1 MKIREVLMHTA
12 ETLKKADVL
21 EYQNDAWLLFEYV
34 FEMNRTQY
42 FLKMNDLVET
52 VENAEEKLA
61 NLLELAEKRSRHIP
75 LQYLLG
81 HQVFMGLDFLV
92 SEAVLIPRQ
101 DTEILVEHAL
111 SVCEKLW
118 SEKHCIA
125 EHGDLK
131 ILDMCTGSGCIAISV
146 KKLGEDN
153 IAGQKKHRKS
163 LQVTAVDLSLEA
175 LKIAKQNAGRNECD
189 IIFVQSDLFQN
200 LPEQKFDVILSNP
213 PYIKSEEIRTLM
225 EEVRCYEPHMALDGD
240 KDGLKF
246 YRAIT
251 KQAADF
257 LNAGGYLIYEIGCEQ
272 AEEVSALMK
281 NNGFTDIVIKKDL
294 AGLDRVV
301 SGKYMSLEI
310 KK

>member
-1 MKIREVLMHTA
+1 MKIREVLMQTA

-42 FLKMNDLVET
+42 FLKMNDPVET

-61 NLLELAEKRSRHIP
+61 NLLELTEKRSRHIP

-81 HQVFMGLDFLV
+81 HQVFMGLDFVV

-111 SVCEKLW
+111 SVCETLW
-118 SEKHCIA
+118 NENPCRA
-125 EHGDLK
+125 ERGDLK
-131 ILDMCTGSGCIAISV
+131 VLDMCTGSGCIAVSV
-146 KKLGEDN
+146 KKLGEGS
-153 IAGQKKHRKS
+153 IAGQKNHRTS

-175 LKIAKQNAGRNECD
+175 LKIAKQNAAKNECE
-189 IIFVQSDLFQN
+189 ITFVKSDLFQN

-213 PYIKSEEIRTLM
+213 PYIKSGEIPALM
-225 EEVRCYEPHMALDGD
+225 EEVRGYEPHMALDGD
-240 KDGLKF
+240 EDGLKF

-272 AEEVSALMK
+272 AEAVSALMK
-281 NNGFTDIVIKKDL
+281 NHGFTDIVIKKDL

>member
-1 MKIREVLMHTA
+1 MKIREVLMQTA
-12 ETLKKADVL
+12 ETLKRAEVL
-21 EYQNDAWLLFEYV
+21 EYQNDAWLLFEHV

-42 FLKMNDLVET
+42 FLKMNDI
-52 VENAEEKLA
+52 VENIENVSEKLE
-61 NLLELAEKRSRHIP
+61 NLLKLTEKRSRHIP

-125 EHGDLK
+125 EHGDFK
-131 ILDMCTGSGCIAISV
+131 VLDMCTGSGCIAVSV
-146 KKLGEDN
+146 KKLGEDK
-153 IAGQKKHRKS
+153 IAS
-163 LQVTAVDLSLEA
+163 LEKTGECLQMTAVDLSLKA
-175 LKIAKQNAGRNECD
+175 LKIAKQNAEKNKCQ
-189 IIFVQSDLFQN
+189 ITFIQSDLFQN
-200 LPEQKFDVILSNP
+200 LPEQKFDMILSNP
-213 PYIKSEEIRTLM
+213 PYIKSGEIRTLM
-225 EEVRCYEPHMALDGD
+225 EEVRCHEPHMALDGD
-240 KDGLKF
+240 EDGLKF

-251 KQAADF
+251 KQAAHF

-272 AEEVSALMK
+272 AEEVSAFMK

-301 SGKYMSLEI
+301 SGKYLGV
-310 KK
+310 